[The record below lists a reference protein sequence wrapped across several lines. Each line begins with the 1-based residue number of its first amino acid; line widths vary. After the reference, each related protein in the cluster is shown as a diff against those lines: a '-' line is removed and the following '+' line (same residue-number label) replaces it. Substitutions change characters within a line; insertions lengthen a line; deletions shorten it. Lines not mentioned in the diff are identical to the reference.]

1 MSLFDFDRAVP
12 PGGYSWWYADA
23 ISEDESRA
31 LTVIA
36 FVGSVFSP
44 YYAWSGRGD
53 PENHCAIN
61 VGIYGAPNRW
71 TMTERKKDQLTRA
84 PQFFQAGPS
93 SLRWDGD
100 ALVIDIEEIAF
111 PKMMK
116 VRGQVRIHPEVVND
130 RRFVLDGEGLH
141 TWRPIAPRARA
152 EVSFDTPN
160 MNWSGPAYVDS
171 NAGDEPLEAGFRC
184 WDWSR
189 SPLKEGSA
197 LLYHAT
203 RMDGSQ
209 ESLALR
215 VDRHGGIEEV
225 EGPARVPLKSSFW
238 RVDRVTQSEG
248 SARVARTLL
257 DTPFYARSLVEHEIF
272 GERAISMHESLDLT
286 RFSKTYVKWMLPF
299 RMPRR

>member
-1 MSLFDFDRAVP
+1 MSLFDFDRPVP
-12 PGGYSWWYADA
+12 PGGYAWWYADA

-53 PENHCAIN
+53 PEDHCAIN
-61 VGIYGAPNRW
+61 VGIYGGPNRW
-71 TMTERKKDQLTRA
+71 TMTERRKTALHREA
-84 PQFFQAGPS
+84 QFFQAGPS
-93 SLRWDGD
+93 ALSWDGD
-100 ALVIDIEEIAF
+100 ALVIDVEEIAF
-111 PKMMK
+111 PKMMP
-116 VRGQVRIHPEVVND
+116 VRGQVRIHPEVVNE
-130 RRFVLDGEGLH
+130 RRFVLDGEGRH

-152 EVSFDTPN
+152 DVRFETPELD
-160 MNWSGPAYVDS
+160 WSGPAYIDS
-171 NAGDEPLEAGFRC
+171 NAGDEPLETGFRC

-203 RMDGSQ
+203 RRDGSQ

-215 VDRHGGIEEV
+215 IDGQGGIEEV
-225 EGPARVPLKSSFW
+225 EGPARTRLKSSFW
-238 RVDRVTQSEG
+238 RVERMTQSEG
-248 SARVARTLL
+248 DARIAKTLL
-257 DTPFYARSLVEHEIF
+257 DTPFYARSLVEHRIF

-286 RFSKTYVKWMLPF
+286 RFSRTYVKWMLPF